1 MSVHRREI
9 VRYAAAA
16 TGARLFGLTR
26 GTRALYRALGDR
38 FSQEGHSE
46 VNRIIMSQGAWLWK
60 AAELADPPLDAT
72 ARVLELGTGWTHFYG
87 LFMRL
92 LYPVKLVMFDVQ
104 DCRQLEALRTRF
116 ARVADSVDL
125 LPEEYLDRRD
135 QVRDAAREI
144 AAATNFSDLYSRL
157 GCEYVIADSG
167 SLAQFED
174 GEFSMVLSVDVLEH
188 VARDS
193 VDATISGI
201 ARVLAPG
208 GISAHQIG
216 INDHLAAYAP
226 GMPSKAYVGF
236 SEGTWRVLFENR
248 LQYVNRLQACEFAAM
263 FSAAGFDLVGATY
276 HRPPD
281 ALTDI
286 RPAGRFTGFDAEELE
301 IAFAQFLHQK
311 PRADAQTRGYR
322 LPTPR

>member
-1 MSVHRREI
+1 MSVHRREL
-9 VRYAAAA
+9 VRYGAAA

-26 GTRALYRALGDR
+26 GTRALYRALGNR
-38 FSQEGHSE
+38 LSQGGHSE
-46 VNRIIMSQGAWLWK
+46 VNRVVMSQGAWLWK

-87 LFMRL
+87 LFLRL

-104 DCRQLEALRTRF
+104 DCRQLDALRTRF

-125 LPEEYLDRRD
+125 LPEEYHDRRD
-135 QVRDAAREI
+135 LVRDTAREI
-144 AAATNFSDLYSRL
+144 AGVTSFSDLYGRF
-157 GCEYVIADSG
+157 GCEYVVDESG
-167 SLAQFED
+167 SLAQFAD
-174 GEFSMVLSVDVLEH
+174 GGFSMVLSVDVLEH
-188 VARDS
+188 VARDR
-193 VDATISGI
+193 VDETIAGI

-236 SEGTWRVLFENR
+236 PEGTWRLLFENR
-248 LQYVNRLQACEFAAM
+248 LQYINRLQACEFAAK
-263 FSAAGFDLVGATY
+263 FSAAGFDLREATY

-286 RPAGRFTGFDAEELE
+286 RPAGLFRGFETEELE

-311 PRADAQTRGYR
+311 PRAGEQTR
-322 LPTPR
+322 L